1 MLAML
6 FMPLANPAASLAQ
19 PPSASS
25 QSDAQVTER
34 VESLLRQMT
43 LDEKIG
49 QITQVGP
56 DPVGPNGPQPEDLIR
71 QGRAGTV
78 LWTIDSARIRKVQET
93 AVKESRLEIPLL
105 FGYDVIHGYKNVFP
119 VPLAMASSWDPA
131 MVESAQA
138 MAAHEASVSGINWTF
153 GPMVDIAR
161 DARWGRIVEGAGAL
175 GGRP

>member
-1 MLAML
+1 
-6 FMPLANPAASLAQ
+6 
-19 PPSASS
+19 
-25 QSDAQVTER
+25 
-34 VESLLRQMT
+34 MT